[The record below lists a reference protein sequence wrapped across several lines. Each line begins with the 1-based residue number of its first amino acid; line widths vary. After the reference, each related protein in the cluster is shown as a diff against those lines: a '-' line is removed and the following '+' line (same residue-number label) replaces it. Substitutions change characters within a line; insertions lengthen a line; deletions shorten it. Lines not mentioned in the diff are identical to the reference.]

1 MPPKSTTKN
10 RKRTASNVDEVA
22 TTKRPRNTR
31 NSKQPDTS
39 IDDGVIEDDLERKT
53 RGKGKQGREKGKR
66 AGGINRKGKA
76 ARQVLLATP
85 LSPLIF
91 FNRMTSAQKEAAVT
105 KLKESEGSD
114 PSLKAYVSSLLS
126 FFSFLIL
133 FLILF

>member
-1 MPPKSTTKN
+1 M
-10 RKRTASNVDEVA
+10 
-22 TTKRPRNTR
+22 
-31 NSKQPDTS
+31 
-39 IDDGVIEDDLERKT
+39 IEDDLERKT
-53 RGKGKQGREKGKR
+53 RGKGKQGREKGKQ

-114 PSLKAYVSSLLS
+114 PSLKAYVSPLLS